1 MKKPSQN
8 LPVSVVFTDL
18 DGALL
23 DRRTYR
29 WTPARPALDTLK
41 RRRIPLVIVTS
52 KTAAEVWALV
62 RVLGRRDPFVIENGG
77 AILFP
82 AQYFPFTIPGTRPA
96 RRRGWLNLVLGMPRP
111 RLVRALEEAGRLA
124 DVRLRGFSQMSA
136 TEVVELTGLRP
147 SEARAAL
154 RRQYDEPFVILDR
167 RADAWPRLSRE
178 IRRLG
183 FEATR
188 GTRLFHITGRSDKG
202 AAILRLIKWFRRTAR
217 SSRVRSASAKA
228 ATGLAARLGVT
239 VGLGDSPNDIPLL
252 RAVDLPVIVAGA
264 GGRYDAETLAAVPRV
279 RRAGGAG
286 PVGWNRAILE
296 LLPGLKALSHASH
309 LSHFGLK
316 GLRS

>member
-1 MKKPSQN
+1 MKKLSQN
-8 LPVSVVFTDL
+8 PPVSVVFTDL

-82 AQYFPFTIPGTRPA
+82 ARYFPFTIPGTRPA
-96 RRRGWLNLVLGMPRP
+96 RRRGWRELVLGMPRR
-111 RLVRALEEAGRLA
+111 RLVRALEEAGSLA
-124 DVRLRGFSQMSA
+124 GVRLRGFSQMSVM
-136 TEVVELTGLRP
+136 EVVELTGLRP

-217 SSRVRSASAKA
+217 SSRASSGSAKA
-228 ATGLAARLGVT
+228 ATGLATACLGVT
-239 VGLGDSPNDIPLL
+239 VGLGDSPNDISLL
-252 RAVDLPVIVAGA
+252 RAVDRPVIVAGA
-264 GGRYDAETLAAVPRV
+264 GGRYDAETLAAVPRA

-286 PVGWNRAILE
+286 PVGWNRAIFK
-296 LLPGLKALSHASH
+296 LLPG
-309 LSHFGLK
+309 
-316 GLRS
+316 